1 MSMYAHILQ
10 DTNTNH
16 GPILHR
22 SFGQIFVSPSDTVDS
37 RHLRVQA
44 NLHIYIYIYVR
55 IQVTR
60 LWIRGAFAF
69 RPVLHRPSWTDV
81 PIQVLRLIFLNP
93 RFHAHPGT
101 RQRKKTKLNKGES
114 FDCKLPGDPFALWV
128 TWKPFVE
135 RCLLDVQ
142 VAVAYVLI
150 TVHRCTPQ
158 SSSKRWLPKA
168 CPPLYRGQ

>member
-1 MSMYAHILQ
+1 MHIYYRTQTQIMGQSCTGHLDRFSYLQVTRLILGTYAFR
-10 DTNTNH
+10 
-16 GPILHR
+16 PIC
-22 SFGQIFVSPSDTVDS
+22 T
-37 RHLRVQA
+37 
-44 NLHIYIYIYVR
+44 YIYIYVR